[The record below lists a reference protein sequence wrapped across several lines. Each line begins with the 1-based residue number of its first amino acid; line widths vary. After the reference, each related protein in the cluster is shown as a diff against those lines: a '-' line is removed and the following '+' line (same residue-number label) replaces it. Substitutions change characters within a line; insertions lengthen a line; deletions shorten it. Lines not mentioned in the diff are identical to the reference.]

1 MEAVADNVIDINEG
15 GESAVQPNQP
25 VGEVID
31 NLHHDEE
38 IQSDDAQSKETETKK
53 SEPPWF
59 QKRFDEMAGRN
70 GKLDRENR
78 QLAEALKAT
87 EDRLKKFEESK
98 PEEVKLPPLPENFAD
113 NDEYLQA
120 VVAHEKAMKQEI
132 RDSITAELVKNRV
145 KETTEDYA
153 RSSRAKIESFEE
165 GLLARQEEIVKKRP
179 DFFEKVGYKALSA
192 PDVLHEIVNS
202 DVGEEIAYHLGSN
215 TALADRLATADRET
229 VIREITKI
237 ETAIRLKSGNIT
249 KAPPPPKTLE
259 GSSAHAM
266 PTEVES
272 MTTEQYAAHRRK
284 QVYGF

>member
-1 MEAVADNVIDINEG
+1 MEVATAEVIDIKEG
-15 GESAVQPNQP
+15 AEKAEPNQP

-38 IQSDDAQSKETETKK
+38 IQNDDAQSKETESKK
-53 SEPPWF
+53 SDPPWF

-87 EDRLKKFEESK
+87 EERLKKFEESK
-98 PEEVKLPPLPENFAD
+98 TEEVKLPPLPENFAD
-113 NDEYLQA
+113 NDEYLKA
-120 VVAHEKAMKQEI
+120 VIAHEKEREQSIK
-132 RDSITAELVKNRV
+132 DSITSELIKNRV
-145 KETTEDYA
+145 KETTEDYD

-165 GLLARQEEIVKKRP
+165 GLLARKDEIVKKRP
-179 DFFEKVGYKALSA
+179 DFFEKVRYPALA
-192 PDVLHEIVNS
+192 TPDILHEIVSS

-237 ETAIRLKSGNIT
+237 ETAIRLKANNIT
-249 KAPPPPKTLE
+249 KAPTPPKTLE
-259 GSSAHAM
+259 GSSAHSM
-266 PTEVES
+266 PTDVEH
-272 MTTEQYAAHRRK
+272 MTTEQYASKRRK
-284 QVYGF
+284 EMYGY